1 MLEGD
6 RPGPR
11 RLPFSFEALGGLG
24 RLALSDLTV
33 GPLLV
38 DRLELEVTD
47 LGTDP
52 GNAVAE
58 KFQRR
63 RTRMRSITLR
73 MTSAQL
79 EARVE
84 AVRRHLASLGVSQL
98 SARLHDGF
106 VSMRAR
112 AAEGLA
118 AADLSFRIH
127 FVSSGTH
134 LRALASTVRVHG
146 HLPTPGPVIADRVLV
161 ALLAATDAPNVVE
174 RPHARG
180 LCDVEIDLV
189 GAVLWHLLPPAGWRL
204 PAVNDIE
211 LVGIRLG
218 RSAIEAAYG
227 PAGTRTGE
235 LGVRPQT
242 HQLAAAHD
250 LMHSADQQLREGH
263 TEEAMRG
270 YRALLAAGGPE
281 QPLLLERI
289 LALAS
294 ARPAWFFD
302 GLELSRQA
310 LGRWPHF
317 PPAHAALASISLAQ
331 GDAREAAGHLTQLA
345 QLASGDGD
353 DDQAALAAL
362 AGARLLRVLEPR
374 SATSLYELA
383 LEHDP
388 SSSEAADS
396 LADRY
401 ADEHRW
407 PELVRLVRARAV
419 ITPEAARAVQLRLR
433 LADVFV
439 NQLGDPQSAQQE
451 LAVATLL
458 APDDPSVHEMTATI
472 LSSIDPAAAIDAW
485 REVAR
490 LAEARGDHR
499 TSARAWATVGDLLG
513 KNGSEQAEIAWARA
527 LVLDPLQSDA
537 LAGLAAAAAGRGD
550 HSAAADH
557 YERLRGLGLAQSTAA
572 RHELAL
578 ARSLV
583 AVGRTDDARASLRR
597 ATLAGGETAAEAHA
611 VLAEVAEAAE
621 DRDHAAAELDTA
633 IAALLELASHE
644 RNGDRLFGRAAELA
658 AARAALFD
666 RSGQQAAASGEW
678 QRAHDLAGA
687 HSPAIA
693 RDAARTMLARAGED
707 AHTERRWI
715 DAVLATRPPPTE
727 RAQLLI
733 QRAEVRRR
741 EVVPDLAAALADLHE
756 ALRLCEG
763 LATNQEGEDPEAT
776 KVRRRAYQLEADIL
790 AQSGDQRARAQ
801 ALTALAKMAER
812 DADRIEV
819 ETAAAA
825 AWLAADEPAAALPHG
840 ARAHAALGIDNHTIP
855 PVLRR
860 EVLVTLG
867 EAAWR
872 QRAWPDVLRAYKG
885 LIQDPGAE
893 APRLGTFRY
902 RLAVAMDRT
911 GDAANAVAVL
921 RPIVEDDD
929 LSRSTAPELRGQ
941 ALRLFAEFAERAG
954 DLAGAAAALEG
965 FASLS
970 TDSSPSARADAMYR
984 AGELFR
990 RAGKQDEAVRCL
1002 EAALRISDT
1011 HLPAL
1016 DALEMAWRERGDNE
1030 RVSVI
1035 LGRKVAATSRHPAR
1049 QKPLLSRLGDLQDQL
1064 GRPDVALAAHQRA
1077 LEIDPTWRPSLRY
1090 VTLRLRNSGQ
1100 LVAAAGG
1107 LAQLAGELPGDQG
1120 VDLAIVVSERRTA
1133 AVALGELIAGLDD
1146 AQLESV
1152 REIARPAL
1160 QKAAVDGADVLTGL
1174 SRLRGEPVGVPST
1187 DATRE
1192 ENTASG
1198 RVQATGGA
1206 ISLREAA
1213 SRARLAGK
1221 LDDALATLE
1230 TANHVSP
1237 GDPGVLQ
1244 ELVELAMQVGDH
1256 EAAAR
1261 HLTKLT
1267 EHASGSGKANAF
1279 LELAEIYY
1287 DHLDDP
1293 MRGRLAMR
1301 SAADAFTSG
1310 TRRDATLRML
1320 ASEARAN
1327 LAWDI
1332 AVEAVQAIPMERR
1345 NLADLT
1351 ELSAALRRAGKD
1363 GDAITLIEDAMLAG
1377 RLDDGG
1383 ELLAVVRADVARKL
1397 ALAAELEET
1406 AHDAED
1412 TAPDDAEATRDEAGW
1427 LRKSTEP
1434 RTKTLTGSAP
1444 PPPPIAGMP
1453 EEPRPIGRIK
1463 LVALPP
1469 QAPLAAV
1476 TEPFPPH
1483 SERRPAGTHPIPNLT
1498 NRMPAQSPEV
1508 TEELSRVTHR
1518 MWAQPEPD
1526 AGATDRMPAQ
1536 TDDEPTGEQPALA
1549 HLLAARNPTITDRNT
1564 PQPAVTDQMWAHRP
1578 DDEDA
1583 DPAATD
1589 RMRAQR
1595 MTDPFG
1601 SVTGRLP
1608 AQSPEVTHELS
1619 RVTDQFP
1626 AVTDRMAAQP
1636 DPDDDD
1642 AGWKSV
1648 TDPRIESGPI
1658 DIPIIPPMLSVVEAD
1673 TSGDRERLIAAHRAS
1688 PDDVPALQ
1696 AALAALADEPAQR
1709 RDFLDHAI
1717 KLSHG
1722 PALAVVLHELATV
1735 AREGHEMIRAAALWN
1750 RAHEIDPTY
1759 TPIWMPL
1766 ADALA
1771 ASDEI
1776 DAARE
1781 LYEQVAASPDYD
1793 EHRRRFA
1800 AERADALGKDHTIV
1814 SGEIG
1819 SKPPRLRVT
1828 RVRPEIERARLMV
1841 ADDDIPGAIGVA
1853 EEVLDAYPEDATALE
1868 LLEQLYL
1875 QTGDITAASE
1885 TIGRQLMIAE
1895 DEISRAS
1902 LWRRRAKIY
1911 RDSLGR
1917 DAEAYRCLKEAHACS
1932 PSDPEI
1938 SYQLRTAAMVR
1949 AEWALAAS
1957 LLYREIAAATNPR
1970 ERGALHLELAL
1981 IFDERLDDESQA
1993 QVNFEQAL
2001 AFDPTIPAA
2010 KLPLARRYEAIGR
2023 DLEAAKLYEEAAT
2036 SARAADRAGL
2046 LEAAARCRSAAAETS
2061 AQPDLAAQLD
2071 RAEASGDTEAAFDLA
2086 NQLWRAEPGHAA
2098 AFRVLANVHRTSG
2111 DLPALSD
2118 LTSVRA
2124 SRAEQPDERATAWL
2138 VVARLA
2144 EDLRAL
2150 DQAARAYDLALVE
2163 DPGHVGALDARGALA
2178 FQLGDFATADL
2189 IYRDLATG
2197 DSVLGSDELAL
2208 RRSII
2213 CEHLGR
2219 DTEALNHAQRAAD
2232 AAPNRREVMM
2242 RVQELAT
2249 RIGDLETALGAARK
2263 VLDLIGLDDEEGKL
2277 RSHFTLVDLMRQAG
2291 DLTGAVGQL
2300 ERILRD
2306 HPMNEPALEML
2317 ADVHIARADWPTA
2330 TRYLYQLVPLAP
2342 TSTLRAERLYRLGEA
2357 VLIHLGDVDRADDV
2371 FLRASDLDP
2380 AHLPTLRRLLDVYW
2394 RADDPGALVEVATEL
2409 ADKGA
2414 LATGPAAETSLA
2426 HALVAAALIGDTQ
2439 LASRLGVAL
2448 GDDAPRRVAS
2458 ALAELTGK
2466 HEGRLQLAT
2475 ASTAIAE
2482 LARRGHIDLAK
2493 VRAAAAGT
2501 AVANLLTTA

>member
-6 RPGPR
+6 HVGPR

-33 GPLLV
+33 GPLIV

-52 GNAVAE
+52 GSAVAE
-58 KFQRR
+58 RYQRR
-63 RTRMRSITLR
+63 RTRMRSIALR
-73 MTSAQL
+73 LTSQQL
-79 EARVE
+79 EERVE
-84 AVRRHLASLGVSQL
+84 HVRRHLAGLGVSQL

-106 VSMRAR
+106 VSIRAR
-112 AAEGLA
+112 AADGLA
-118 AADLSFRIH
+118 AADLSFRIY
-127 FVSSGTH
+127 FVSAGTH
-134 LRALASTVRVHG
+134 LRAIASTVRVHG

-161 ALLAATDAPNVVE
+161 AILAATDAPNVVE

-189 GAVLWHLLPPAGWRL
+189 GAVLWHLMPPAGWRL
-204 PAVNDIE
+204 PAVSDLE
-211 LVGIRLG
+211 LVGIRIG
-218 RSAIEAAYG
+218 RQAIEAAYG

-235 LGVRPQT
+235 LGVRAQT
-242 HQLAAAHD
+242 HQIAAAHD

-263 TEEAMRG
+263 VEEAMRG

-289 LALAS
+289 LALAG

-317 PPAHAALASISLAQ
+317 PPAHAALASITLAQ

-362 AGARLLRVLEPR
+362 AGARLLRVLEPKA
-374 SATSLYELA
+374 ATQLYELA

-388 SSSEAADS
+388 SSLEAADS
-396 LADRY
+396 LADRL

-419 ITPEAARAVQLRLR
+419 ITPEPARAVQLRLR

-439 NQLGDPQSAQQE
+439 HQLADPASAQQE
-451 LAVATLL
+451 LAVATHL
-458 APDDPSVHEMTATI
+458 APDDPAVHEMTATI
-472 LSSIDPAAAIDAW
+472 LSSINPAAAIDAW

-490 LAEARGDHR
+490 LAEVRGDHR

-513 KNGSEQAEIAWARA
+513 RAGSADAEVAWARA

-537 LAGLAAAAAGRGD
+537 LAGLAAAAAARED
-550 HSAAADH
+550 HVAAADH
-557 YERLRGLGLAQSTAA
+557 YERLRGLGLAQTTAA

-611 VLAEVAEAAE
+611 VLAEVAEASE

-633 IAALLELASHE
+633 IAALLELAAHE
-644 RNGDRLFGRAAELA
+644 REGDRLYARAAELA
-658 AARAALFD
+658 VARASLFD
-666 RSGQQAAASGEW
+666 RGGQSAAASGEW
-678 QRAHDLAGA
+678 QRAHELAGERA
-687 HSPAIA
+687 PAIA
-693 RDAARTMLARAGED
+693 RDAARTMLARSGED

-727 RAQLLI
+727 RAQLLV
-733 QRAEVRRR
+733 QRADVRRR
-741 EVVPDLAAALADLHE
+741 ERTPDVAAALADLHE
-756 ALRLCEG
+756 ALRLVEE
-763 LATNQEGEDPEAT
+763 LASNQEGKDPEAT
-776 KVRRRAYQLEADIL
+776 AIRRRAYQLEAELL

-812 DADRIEV
+812 DADRVEV

-840 ARAHAALGIDNHTIP
+840 ARAHAALTSDGPTIP
-855 PVLRR
+855 AALRR
-860 EVLVTLG
+860 AVLVTLG

-872 QRAWPDVLRAYKG
+872 QRAWPDVIRAYRG
-885 LIQDPGAE
+885 LIEDPGAE
-893 APRLGTFRY
+893 APRLGTFHY
-902 RLAVAMDRT
+902 RLAVALDRT
-911 GDAANAVAVL
+911 GDPVGAVATL
-921 RPIVEDDD
+921 RQIVEDDE
-929 LSRSTAPELRGQ
+929 LSRGTPPELRGQ
-941 ALRLFAEFAERAG
+941 ALRLFAELAERAG
-954 DLAGAAAALEG
+954 DLAGAATALEG
-965 FASLS
+965 FALLS

-990 RAGKQDEAVRCL
+990 RANGGDEAIRCL

-1090 VTLRLRNSGQ
+1090 VTLRLRDSGQ

-1107 LAQLAGELPGDQG
+1107 LAQLAGELPGDTG
-1120 VDLAIVVSERRTA
+1120 TDLGIVAAERRTA
-1133 AVALGELIAGLDD
+1133 AVALAQLVLGLDD
-1146 AQLESV
+1146 AQLDSI
-1152 REIARPAL
+1152 RELARPAL
-1160 QKAAVDGADVLTGL
+1160 QRAAVDGADVLGGL
-1174 SRLRGEPVGVPST
+1174 SRLRGAPVGVPSSE
-1187 DATRE
+1187 ATRE

-1198 RVQATGGA
+1198 RITAANGNA
-1206 ISLREAA
+1206 RSLRDAA
-1213 SRARLAGK
+1213 TRSRQAGK
-1221 LDDALATLE
+1221 FDDALATLE
-1230 TANHVSP
+1230 TVNHVSP
-1237 GDPGVLQ
+1237 GDIGVLQ

-1261 HLTKLT
+1261 HLTALA
-1267 EHASGSGKANAF
+1267 ELGSGSGKGNAL
-1279 LELAEIYY
+1279 LELAEVFY

-1293 MRGRLAMR
+1293 ERGRQAMR
-1301 SAADAFTSG
+1301 AAANAFGSG

-1320 ASEARAN
+1320 SSEARAN

-1332 AVEAVQAIPMERR
+1332 AVEALSAIPMDRR
-1345 NLADLT
+1345 TSSDLADL
-1351 ELSAALRRAGKD
+1351 AASLRRAGKD
-1363 GDAITLIEDAMLAG
+1363 GEAITLVEDAMLAG

-1383 ELLAVVRADVARKL
+1383 ELLGMVRADVARKR
-1397 ALAAELEET
+1397 ALAEELESR
-1406 AHDAED
+1406 AAAAADA
-1412 TAPDDAEATRDEAGW
+1412 ADAVAMREEAGW
-1427 LRKSTEP
+1427 LRTSTETP
-1434 RTKTLTGSAP
+1434 RTKTLPGPAPLADPRTKTLPGAVAPPIATQRTEPTQPLGRIRLVALAPAITAP
-1444 PPPPIAGMP
+1444 PPMG
-1453 EEPRPIGRIK
+1453 
-1463 LVALPP
+1463 
-1469 QAPLAAV
+1469 AV
-1476 TEPFPPH
+1476 
-1483 SERRPAGTHPIPNLT
+1483 
-1498 NRMPAQSPEV
+1498 
-1508 TEELSRVTHR
+1508 
-1518 MWAQPEPD
+1518 
-1526 AGATDRMPAQ
+1526 TDRMPAQ
-1536 TDDEPTGEQPALA
+1536 PA
-1549 HLLAARNPTITDRNT
+1549 I
-1564 PQPAVTDQMWAHRP
+1564 
-1578 DDEDA
+1578 
-1583 DPAATD
+1583 
-1589 RMRAQR
+1589 
-1595 MTDPFG
+1595 
-1601 SVTGRLP
+1601 
-1608 AQSPEVTHELS
+1608 
-1619 RVTDQFP
+1619 TDQFP

-1636 DPDDDD
+1636 SFTDEMAAVSPDVSEELATRTTQFGAALPLVTDQMAAQSFPEDEED
-1642 AGWKSV
+1642 GGGWRSV
-1648 TDPRIESGPI
+1648 SDPRIKSGPI
-1658 DIPIIPPMLSVVEAD
+1658 AIPLSPPTLSVVED
-1673 TSGDRERLIAAHRAS
+1673 PAARYAAN
-1688 PDDVPALQ
+1688 PEDPQALLAMLALVAEDPAGRKELLDQ
-1696 AALAALADEPAQR
+1696 AVKET
-1709 RDFLDHAI
+1709 
-1717 KLSHG
+1717 HG
-1722 PALAVVLHELATV
+1722 PALAIVLHELAV
-1735 AREGHEMIRAAALWN
+1735 LAREAHEMIRAAALWT
-1750 RAHEIDPTY
+1750 RAHELDPSY
-1759 TPIWMPL
+1759 APIWMPL

-1776 DAARE
+1776 DPARE
-1781 LYEQVAASPDYD
+1781 LYEQVAASPAYD

-1800 AERADALGKDHTIV
+1800 AERAEALGKDHTIV

-1819 SKPPRLRVT
+1819 TRPKPPPRLRAEV
-1828 RVRPEIERARLMV
+1828 EHARRV
-1841 ADDDIPGAIGVA
+1841 ADDDVPAALALA
-1853 EEVLDAYPEDATALE
+1853 EGVLDTHPEDVGALE
-1868 LLEQLYL
+1868 LLEELYL

-1885 TIGRQLMIAE
+1885 TIGRQLLLAE
-1895 DEISRAS
+1895 DELSRAS
-1902 LWRRRAKIY
+1902 LWRRRAKLY

-1932 PSDPEI
+1932 PADPEI
-1938 SYQLRTAAMVR
+1938 AYQLRTAAMVR
-1949 AEWALAAS
+1949 GEWALAAS

-1981 IFDERLDDESQA
+1981 IFDERLDDEGQA

-2023 DLEAAKLYEEAAT
+2023 DLEAAKLYEEAAA
-2036 SARAADRAGL
+2036 SARAADRARL
-2046 LEAAARCRSAAAETS
+2046 LEAAARCRATAAEAS
-2061 AQPDLAAQLD
+2061 AKPDLAAQLD
-2071 RAEASGDTEAAFDLA
+2071 RAEAVGDTEAAFELA

-2098 AFRVLANVHRTSG
+2098 AFRVLANIHRASG

-2124 SRAEQPDERATAWL
+2124 SRAEAPDERATAWL
-2138 VVARLA
+2138 EVARLA
-2144 EDLRAL
+2144 EDLGAL

-2163 DPGHVGALDARGALA
+2163 DPGHIGALDARGALA
-2178 FQLGDFATADL
+2178 FRLGDMVTADL
-2189 IYRDLATG
+2189 IYRDLSIG
-2197 DSVLGSDELAL
+2197 DSVLGADELAL

-2213 CEHLGR
+2213 CEQLGR
-2219 DTEALNHAQRAAD
+2219 DTEALTHAQQAAE
-2232 AAPNRREVMM
+2232 AAPVRRDVWM

-2249 RIGDLETALGAARK
+2249 RIGDLETGLEAART
-2263 VLDLIGLDDEEGKL
+2263 VLDLMSLDDDDGRL
-2277 RSHFTLVDLMRQAG
+2277 RAHFALIDLQRQAG
-2291 DLTGAVGQL
+2291 DLTGAIVQL

-2306 HPMNEPALEML
+2306 HPMHEPALEML
-2317 ADVHIARADWPTA
+2317 ADVHVARGDWPTA

-2342 TSTLRAERLYRLGEA
+2342 TAALRAERLYRLGEA
-2357 VLIHLGDVDRADDV
+2357 VHVHLGDIDRADDV

-2414 LATGPAAETSLA
+2414 LATGPAGENSLG
-2426 HALVAAALIGDTQ
+2426 HALVAAALIGDMA
-2439 LASRLGVAL
+2439 LATRLGIAL
-2448 GDDAPRRVAS
+2448 ADDAPRRVAS
-2458 ALAELTGK
+2458 ALAELTGR
-2466 HEGRLQLAT
+2466 EGRIQLAS

-2482 LARRGHIDLAK
+2482 LARRGLLDLAK
-2493 VRAAAAGT
+2493 VRSAAAGT
-2501 AVANLLTTA
+2501 PVAAHLTSS